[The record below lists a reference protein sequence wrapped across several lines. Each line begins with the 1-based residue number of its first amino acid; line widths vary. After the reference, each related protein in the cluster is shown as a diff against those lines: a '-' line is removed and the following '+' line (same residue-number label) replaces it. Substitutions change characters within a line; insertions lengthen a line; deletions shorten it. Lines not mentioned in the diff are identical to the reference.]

1 MQDLKR
7 FFVTLFII
15 IGFSVAG
22 VIAGYLA
29 GITWSSLRS
38 EARFSHW
45 QELESSL
52 KFRKITGVTFK
63 TVWAKTI
70 DGELYSWDASC
81 FNGPNCN
88 QWIPVKETPGTDYK
102 YDNKSIKRFKGC
114 PASNVKDIANPPG
127 DVVECIL
134 VKSSDSNGTANRL
147 VYYVLLED
155 GKVWA
160 WEINYSSMNDL
171 SYSFR
176 WICPGSVI
184 GIVAFVVFMLHREK
198 NKVKTDTENKQQ
210 YILKLKNFLFLFL
223 LLIGFSIGGTAI
235 GYFVG
240 ATYADFKGEGKFSTW
255 DELEGNLKFEQIVDA
270 TTQIIWA
277 RTAGGTMYSLD
288 TNCAHGANCYEWIQT
303 KEAPADI
310 HEYGGQS
317 IERGSTCPSSNLKY
331 FTAPPGNLVE
341 CVRAIT
347 PGMDIAPGIT
357 VYYALSDSGKI
368 WMWKYSY
375 SMMDD
380 LIYAV
385 LCTCPG
391 LILGIVAFIILMV
404 FRKKRTSKIIAAN
417 NQGTILQ

>member
-1 MQDLKR
+1 MQDSKR
-7 FFVTLFII
+7 FFVTLFIF

-22 VIAGYLA
+22 IVAGYLA

-38 EARFSHW
+38 EGGLLHW
-45 QELESSL
+45 QELESSM
-52 KFRKITGVTFK
+52 KFEKITGTTFE

-88 QWIPVKETPGTDYK
+88 QWIPVKEPPDTDFK
-102 YDNKSIKRFKGC
+102 YDNQSIKRFKGC
-114 PASNVKDIANPPG
+114 PASNQKDLADPPG
-127 DVVECIL
+127 DVVECVL
-134 VKSSDSNGTANRL
+134 VKPSDSNDTVNRL
-147 VYYVLLED
+147 VYYALLED
-155 GKVWA
+155 GKIWT
-160 WEINYSSMNDL
+160 WKISYSSMDDL
-171 SYSFR
+171 GYSVR
-176 WICPGSVI
+176 WIYPGSVI
-184 GIVAFVVFMLHREK
+184 GVAAFVVFILHREK
-198 NKVKTDTENKQQ
+198 NKVKTDTEHKQQ
-210 YILKLKNFLFLFL
+210 YILKLKEFIILFLFL
-223 LLIGFSIGGTAI
+223 IGFSTGGMTI

-240 ATYADFKGEGKFSTW
+240 ATFADLKEEGKFSTW
-255 DELEGNLKFEQIVDA
+255 EELEGNLKFEQIVDA

-277 RTAGGTMYSLD
+277 RTADGAMYSLD

-303 KEAPADI
+303 KEVPADI

-331 FTAPPGNLVE
+331 FTEPPGNLVE

-347 PGMDIAPGIT
+347 YGMDIAPGIT

-368 WMWKYSY
+368 WTWKYSY

-391 LILGIVAFIILMV
+391 LILGIVAFIIFMV
-404 FRKKRTSKIIAAN
+404 FRKKRTAKIFAEN